1 MRQRLTVLLLGVLG
15 AVLIALGI
23 ASATVWRPD
32 SVLAATTAARAGT
45 TMLVTD
51 PGVLSLA
58 GNPVT
63 VTASVPGSGP
73 VVIAIGRDT
82 DVTGWVGS
90 DRVTHVTGLASWHT
104 LAVATPTASPTAS
117 PTSSG
122 PAVSSSA
129 SAAAVASPGATA
141 AAGVP
146 GSPTTA
152 AGPDP
157 TGSDM
162 WVAQA
167 TGVGRA
173 TLTWPVE
180 PGRWMLLVAATG
192 ADAAPPTVQLAWP
205 QTVRTPWLVPGV
217 VSGSILLILALV
229 LLVRAVMRSRGGLAV
244 TWNAI
249 ETGEL
254 ARVDT
259 PELRR
264 TRGQSAPGSGS
275 GSPGG
280 PEASGPLTRRQLRE
294 RERTAPTPVVTPKLS
309 LRRRDP
315 EVPTGESTTPVAPPR
330 VWEPEVTAPATGAVT
345 SEASAPASD
354 AGASLGASRTPD
366 VPARSREA
374 APGDE
379 HSGRRWRRDR
389 AVPSRQEEPAPRP
402 GDGSVPSGPST
413 VGTGAVRGPGTSAG
427 PAADAHLA
435 SSSPESSV
443 QPLPSAPGGGARADA
458 WRRAWGFPGVG
469 GPELDAGAG
478 AGEPVPGSGESG
490 PGATTDDSGRA

>member
-23 ASATVWRPD
+23 ASATVWRAG
-32 SVLAATTAARAGT
+32 SVLAATTTATAGT
-45 TMLVTD
+45 TVLVAD

-58 GNPVT
+58 GHPVT

-82 DVTGWVGS
+82 DVNGWVGS
-90 DRVTHVTGLASWHT
+90 DRITRVTGLASWHA
-104 LAVATPTASPTAS
+104 LAVATPTSASTTAPTAS
-117 PTSSG
+117 GPT
-122 PAVSSSA
+122 ASSSA
-129 SAAAVASPGATA
+129 STATPPASPSPSTTA

-146 GSPTTA
+146 GTA
-152 AGPDP
+152 TASAGPDP

-167 TGVGRA
+167 TGAGRA

-217 VSGSILLILALV
+217 VSGSILVLLALW
-229 LLVRAVMRSRGGLAV
+229 LLMRAVMRSRGGLAV

-254 ARVDT
+254 STVGT
-259 PELRR
+259 PESSR
-264 TRGQSAPGSGS
+264 TRGRAAPGSG
-275 GSPGG
+275 PGGPDG

-294 RERTAPTPVVTPKLS
+294 RERTAPTPVVAPKLS
-309 LRRRDP
+309 VRRRDP
-315 EVPTGESTTPVAPPR
+315 GVPTGELTIPVAPPR
-330 VWEPEVTAPATGAVT
+330 TWEPETTAPVTGPGT
-345 SEASAPASD
+345 RESSSPASSSP
-354 AGASLGASRTPD
+354 ASTSPSRTAD
-366 VPARSREA
+366 DGVGSREA
-374 APGDE
+374 ALGEPPA
-379 HSGRRWRRDR
+379 GRRWRRDR
-389 AVPSRQEEPAPRP
+389 PASSRQEESAPPVDGPVRP
-402 GDGSVPSGPST
+402 
-413 VGTGAVRGPGTSAG
+413 G
-427 PAADAHLA
+427 PAAGGRGAELGISPSPSVGADADGA
-435 SSSPESSV
+435 SSSPEV
-443 QPLPSAPGGGARADA
+443 PARPVPAPGVGARADA

-469 GPELDAGAG
+469 GSDLDAGS
-478 AGEPVPGSGESG
+478 GEPEPEQGEPG
-490 PGATTDDSGRA
+490 PDTTTDEPGRA